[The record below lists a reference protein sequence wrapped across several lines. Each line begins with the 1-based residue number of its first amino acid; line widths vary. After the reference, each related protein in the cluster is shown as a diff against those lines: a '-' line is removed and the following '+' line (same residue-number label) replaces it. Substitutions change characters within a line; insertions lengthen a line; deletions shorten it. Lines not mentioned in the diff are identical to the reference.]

1 MPTYHLIPNLNEL
14 LPEIPADSILS
25 RTFFQDERLRII
37 LFAFAAGQ
45 ELSEHTSSKPAILHF
60 LQGEATLTLGEDQ
73 LEARGGTWVHMPPNL
88 PHSIQAKT
96 PVVMLLSMFEG

>member
-25 RTFFQDERLRII
+25 RTFFQDERVRII

-60 LQGEATLTLGEDQ
+60 LQGEASLTLGEDQ
-73 LEARGGTWVHMPPNL
+73 LEATAGTWVHMPPQL
-88 PHSIQAKT
+88 SHSIHAKT